1 MTDRRAKHKEDKMD
15 YQIDHALQAAINR
28 LLLRVVQ
35 GGKRPCG

>member
-1 MTDRRAKHKEDKMD
+1 MIFPPRGQKEDKMD

-35 GGKRPCG
+35 GGRQSCR